1 MITQRFT
8 PTTLSRMKQHVKH
21 IFLMTLLLFFTEIV
35 SAFGQQLRFH
45 VKNFAL
51 TQSDLTARSDQYKK
65 IDGSGS
71 LYAIIKV
78 SGEEGD
84 KLSEYQFNFGNMN
97 HIVEEHDGLLWIYV
111 QKNAKRVSISRSGYL
126 PLRNYDLRTTIEA
139 GKTYVMHLSMLK
151 PASKRIAGNVSVI
164 TTPRGASVNV
174 DGKDYGVTPC
184 NIPDMPVGQHTV
196 MLSLDGYLDVST
208 SVEVKENETAELN
221 ISLDD
226 LDTSYQKAFTLI
238 RSQAYLQAVELLQK
252 LSSQGYPE
260 AQLYLGLCYKNGL
273 GVEKNLQK
281 AAFWGKKAFDIISAQ
296 ANKGDAKA
304 QLNLGIFYANGLVV
318 SQDLRNAVNW
328 YVKSANQGYSMA
340 QATLGEYYERGVLV
354 EKDLQKAF
362 FWYEKAANQ
371 GHPIAQYNL
380 YRLYLFG
387 MGVEKD
393 VQKAISWLVKAANLG
408 LAEAQ
413 HDLGHYYQNGV
424 GLEKDYQKA
433 FYWYEKAVNQG
444 NGNAQVSMG
453 FLYQNGLGVEKDYQK
468 ALYFYE
474 KAANQGN
481 ATAQN
486 NLRACYE
493 NGELVEKDLQKAAYW
508 KKKYEENPN
517 K

>member
-1 MITQRFT
+1 
-8 PTTLSRMKQHVKH
+8 MKQHVKH
-21 IFLMTLLLFFTEIV
+21 IFLMTLLLFFTGIM

-65 IDGSGS
+65 IDGNGA

-97 HIVEEHDGLLWIYV
+97 HIVEEHEGLLWIYV

-126 PLRNYDLRTTIEA
+126 PLRNYDLRTTIEE
-139 GKTYVMHLSMLK
+139 GKTYVMHLSLLV
-151 PASKRIAGNVSVI
+151 PVSKSKVGNISVI
-164 TTPRGASVNV
+164 TTPKGANVNV

-196 MLSLDGYLDVST
+196 KLVLDGYLDVGT

-226 LDTSYQKAFTLI
+226 FETSYQKANTLL
-238 RSQAYLQAVELLQK
+238 RSQAYLQAVEILQS
-252 LSSQGYPE
+252 LANQGYAE
-260 AQLYLGLCYKNGL
+260 AQMGLSGCYASGW

-281 AAFWGKKAFDIISAQ
+281 AKSLGKKAFEIFSAQ

-304 QLNLGIFYANGLVV
+304 QFNLGECYAAGIGT
-318 SQDLRNAVNW
+318 SPDLKNALNW
-328 YVKSANQGYSMA
+328 YVKSADQGYAAA
-340 QATLGEYYERGVLV
+340 QGTLGIYYENGWVV
-354 EKDLQKAF
+354 EKDYQKALYF
-362 FWYEKAANQ
+362 YEKAANQ

-433 FYWYEKAVNQG
+433 FYWYEKAANQG
-444 NGNAQVSMG
+444 YAAAQCNLGVCYENGW
-453 FLYQNGLGVEKDYQK
+453 GVEKDYQK

>member
-1 MITQRFT
+1 
-8 PTTLSRMKQHVKH
+8 
-21 IFLMTLLLFFTEIV
+21 MTLLLFFTGIV

-65 IDGSGS
+65 IDGNGA

-151 PASKRIAGNVSVI
+151 PASKRIAGNISVI

-184 NIPDMPVGQHTV
+184 NIPDMPVGQHKV
-196 MLSLDGYLDVST
+196 KLRLDGHLDVST

-226 LDTSYQKAFTLI
+226 FDTSYQKAIILFGNQ
-238 RSQAYLQAVELLQK
+238 SYLQAVELLQK

-318 SQDLRNAVNW
+318 SQDLKNAVNW
-328 YVKSANQGYSMA
+328 YVKSANQGNSMA

-371 GHPIAQYNL
+371 GEAAAQVNL
-380 YRLYLFG
+380 CRFYLNG
-387 MGVEKD
+387 IGVEKD

-413 HDLGHYYQNGV
+413 NELGAFYQIGEDV
-424 GLEKDYQKA
+424 EKDYQKA
-433 FYWYEKAVNQG
+433 FYWFEKAANQENFHALYNLG
-444 NGNAQVSMG
+444 LFYENGW
-453 FLYQNGLGVEKDYQK
+453 GVEQDYQK

-474 KAANQGN
+474 KAANQGH
-481 ATAQN
+481 ATAQYK
-486 NLRACYE
+486 LKVCYE
-493 NGELVEKDLQKAAYW
+493 NGEHVEKDLQKADYW